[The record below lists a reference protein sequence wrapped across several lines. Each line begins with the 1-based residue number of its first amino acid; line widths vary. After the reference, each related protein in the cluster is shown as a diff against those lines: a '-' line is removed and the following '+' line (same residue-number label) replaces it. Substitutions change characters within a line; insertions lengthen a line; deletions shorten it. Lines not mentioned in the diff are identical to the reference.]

1 MVNGAL
7 TIGAFGGILLST
19 AFLYFEVGRFAA
31 PQVPESLFDERKLL
45 IGYAAGLFVGIP
57 LAFLYLLFVY
67 AITVSVA
74 LFSAIIDL
82 AILLVAVEVAQ
93 WLFAR
98 SHYFGQVEAT
108 SLNVLAF
115 RASVGAILTL
125 AILARYLGGPT
136 LDGVG
141 LGAAIALSGAV
152 FAVQVTG
159 GLESIPRS
167 PWAKSAPG
175 GPLYGAVLSGA
186 AFAVLG
192 IGISLGDVATLA
204 ASLLIIGG
212 LLPTY
217 RRLRRVVLGAL
228 IPPEEVPAGGSGTA
242 RPFGRRPGG

>member
-7 TIGAFGGILLST
+7 TIGAFVGIVLST
-19 AFLYFEVGRFAA
+19 VFLYFEVGRFAA

-45 IGYAAGLFVGIP
+45 IGYAAGLFVGVP
-57 LAFLYLLFVY
+57 LAFLYLLFV
-67 AITVSVA
+67 TVVTVFAA

-93 WLFAR
+93 WLFTR

-108 SLNVLAF
+108 PLNALAF
-115 RASVGAILTL
+115 RASIGAILTL

-141 LGAAIALSGAV
+141 LAAALVLAAAV
-152 FAVQVTG
+152 FAIQVTG
-159 GLESIPRS
+159 ALESIPRS
-167 PWAKSAPG
+167 PWAKKAPG
-175 GPLYGAVLSGA
+175 GPIYGAVLSGA

-192 IGISLGDVATLA
+192 IGISLGDIATLA
-204 ASLLIIGG
+204 AGLLVIGG

-217 RRLRRVVLGAL
+217 RRLRRVVLEAL
-228 IPPEEVPAGGSGTA
+228 IEPTDKPGSESGAG